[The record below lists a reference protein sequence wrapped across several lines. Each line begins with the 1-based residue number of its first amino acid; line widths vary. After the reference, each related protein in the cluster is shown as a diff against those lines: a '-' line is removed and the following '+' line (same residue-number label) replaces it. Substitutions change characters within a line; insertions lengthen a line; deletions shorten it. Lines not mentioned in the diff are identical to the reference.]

1 MKKVWLTVG
10 VLTAMALPA
19 TAVAL
24 SSSDF
29 KNAAKYCKAVRA
41 ELSVTTFKQTYGTN
55 KHKSNAYAK
64 CVSKQARVE
73 HANHSN
79 AVSDCR
85 DERSQDATAFNQNYG
100 SGHNGANA
108 FGKCVSQKSKAAS
121 KDEQEATVNAARACR
136 TERSQGAKAFKD
148 NYGTNRNKSNAFG
161 KCVSQKAKEL
171 QAPATLP

>member
-10 VLTAMALPA
+10 VLAAMALPA

-24 SSSDF
+24 SPSDF

-41 ELSVTTFKQTYGTN
+41 DAGVTSFKLTYATN

-79 AVSDCR
+79 AVNDCR
-85 DERSQDATAFNQNYG
+85 DERSQNATAFNQNYG
-100 SGHNGANA
+100 NGHSGANA

-121 KDEQEATVNAARACR
+121 NDEQQATVNAARSCR
-136 TERSQGAKAFKD
+136 AERSKGAQDFKD
-148 NYGTNRNKSNAFG
+148 HYGTNHNKSNAFG

-171 QAPATLP
+171 QTQGD